1 MKYKC
6 AVNSFSL
13 YNAPV
18 MILGQSSCVILTQLV
33 QITSTCATR
42 PINEG

>member
-33 QITSTCATR
+33 DTNNFYMCYKA
-42 PINEG
+42 N